1 MGGYQVRGK
10 NMSNNKYLEQ
20 VSPEVE
26 EFREKFRETK
36 IPKWYVPELH
46 LGTNILVIISVF
58 YYSLSNLE
66 NVIGFRTSRD
76 SDNAYWGQFFC
87 LGISQ
92 VSASSAI

>member
-1 MGGYQVRGK
+1 MGGYHVRGK

-36 IPKWYVPELH
+36 SKMVRARNAPWNQHTGHH
-46 LGTNILVIISVF
+46 LCILLLTFKSRK
-58 YYSLSNLE
+58 L
-66 NVIGFRTSRD
+66 IGFRTSRD
-76 SDNAYWGQFFC
+76 SGNAYWGQFFC

-92 VSASSAI
+92 VSASSAV